1 MLRLPSRFAK
11 VILAFVPVFV
21 QQRTWC
27 HARLLLLGALL
38 APGQRTVSSILWIIG
53 LRQERHFVKA
63 LIAIQGGNA
72 VHATRASMRVLSKAL
87 PRRRA
92 LCTNWKKP
100 R

>member
-1 MLRLPSRFAK
+1 MMAST
-11 VILAFVPVFV
+11 LAGENDVPGRV
-21 QQRTWC
+21 RWNG
-27 HARLLLLGALL
+27 LLLAGT
-38 APGQRTVSSILWIIG
+38 GWRIHETVMRL
-53 LRQERHFVKA
+53 A